1 MTRAD
6 DRMRERRFTPE
17 EANAATAGLRP
28 RLERIKE
35 ARRVVIDHG
44 ELVRVRVAADGGG
57 SEGSAFYEA
66 IRTLR
71 REVEQLAEDGIL
83 LRDPEVGLVDFPAM
97 VEGREG
103 FLCWRLD
110 EERVAFWHPPESGY
124 RGRRPL

>member
-44 ELVRVRVAADGGG
+44 ELVRGRVAADGGG